1 MNSPWTSVN
10 FLEKYDGLP
19 ELVAYAQNWA
29 ILQTRMDQ
37 RRDRIKMIFD
47 YFQIQKWM
55 LQTVRAE
62 KLNEKNGIIF
72 HFLKIRDESFQ
83 MHICKML

>member
-1 MNSPWTSVN
+1 
-10 FLEKYDGLP
+10 
-19 ELVAYAQNWA
+19 
-29 ILQTRMDQ
+29 
-37 RRDRIKMIFD
+37 
-47 YFQIQKWM
+47 M